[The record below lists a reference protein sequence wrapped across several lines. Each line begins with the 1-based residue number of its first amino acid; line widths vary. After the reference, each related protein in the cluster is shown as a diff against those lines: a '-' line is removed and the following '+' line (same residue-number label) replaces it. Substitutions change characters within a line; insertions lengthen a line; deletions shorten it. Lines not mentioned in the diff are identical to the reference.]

1 MQARLVEDELRSF
14 FERDRRGVVAAWLFG
29 SEARGNARSD
39 SDVDVALL
47 FERTPA
53 STYDAPQL
61 ELQAELS
68 VALGREVD
76 VVCMNVAPPD
86 LRIRVLR
93 EGRLLFDDDRSR
105 RIAFEVQT
113 RTEFFDLEPRLREYR
128 RQRSSTRRD

>member
-1 MQARLVEDELRSF
+1 MQARLLEDELRSF

-29 SEARGNARSD
+29 SVARGNARSD

-47 FERTPA
+47 FEQTPP

-113 RTEFFDLEPRLREYR
+113 RTEYFDIEPRLREYR
-128 RQRSSTRRD
+128 RQRNSTRRD